1 MISEFSVKPKPQNKN
16 AYYYMYA
23 FLLGALVTLVVYF
36 LMDKYK
42 GLVGLGTIAFIT
54 AAVFVYTKYI
64 AAQYIYDITF
74 DSSGN
79 PVFVVRQQT
88 GKKDTTLACIYISG
102 ITSVGIFDKTERKN
116 HTTPVGMIKYIY
128 TPTISPDTVCLITY
142 YSRYEKS
149 EIYIE
154 ANSDFASLL
163 MSYAIEARAKE
174 EGERE
179 TEEY

>member
-1 MISEFSVKPKPQNKN
+1 MISEFSVKPKAQNKN

-23 FLLGALVTLVVYF
+23 FLLGAIVTLVIYF
-36 LMDKYK
+36 LIDRYK
-42 GLVGLGTIAFIT
+42 GLVGLGTITFIT
-54 AAVFVYTKYI
+54 AAVFIYTKYI

-88 GKKDTTLACIYISG
+88 GKKDTTLACIYLSG
-102 ITSVGIFDKTERKN
+102 ITSVVMLDKTERKN
-116 HTTPVGMIKYIY
+116 HTTPGGMIKYVY

-154 ANSDFASLL
+154 ANTDFATLL
-163 MSYAIEARAKE
+163 MNYAIEARAKE
-174 EGERE
+174 EEEKE
-179 TEEY
+179 TEED